1 MSRRDV
7 VVIGGG
13 LAGVLAA
20 EVLHRDGWTVR
31 VIDEGAR
38 RASDA
43 PCALVHPFVGGSFT
57 PRRHVAAAWEAAAA
71 WFGARERFVRSD
83 IVRRH
88 LPETK
93 AGERLLRS
101 WPRIEPLARRLF
113 AHVVPPTEARFVEYG
128 PVLAVDLAALLDAER
143 VQQSD
148 AGIDWYG
155 GRVLQVSPLDG
166 RWSLGLE
173 GGGVWS
179 TSRVVIA
186 AGVAARGLLRPFVDV
201 SNLARAEG
209 SLAWSEG
216 SLPGPFRIHG
226 GHASGAPSRM
236 AWGASY
242 RMLEGDGRDP
252 EQSLID
258 IDTRLR
264 AVGAPL
270 PSLSEARRWTATRLL
285 DTRTRTPW
293 VAEHA
298 PGLWSMCAFGS
309 QGCLWGPW
317 SAQRLA
323 QGVSALA
330 CKPHES

>member
-1 MSRRDV
+1 MSPCDV

-20 EVLHRDGWTVR
+20 EVLHRQGWAVR
-31 VIDEGAR
+31 VLDQGGR

-57 PRRHVAAAWEAAAA
+57 PRPDVESAWLAASA
-71 WFGARERFVRSD
+71 WFGARGRFVRTE

-88 LPETK
+88 LPSTK

-101 WPRIEPLARRLF
+101 WPHVEPLARRLF
-113 AHVVPPTEARFVEYG
+113 THVMPPTPDRFVEYG
-128 PVLAVDLAALLDAER
+128 PVMAVDLEALLDAER
-143 VQQSD
+143 LLQRD
-148 AGIDWYG
+148 AGIDAYT
-155 GRVLQVSPLDG
+155 GRVQRVLPRDG
-166 RWSLGLE
+166 EWSLELE

-179 TSRVVIA
+179 ASRVVVA
-186 AGVAARGLLRPFVDV
+186 AGAAARGLLRPFADV
-201 SNLARAEG
+201 SSLARAEG
-209 SLAWSEG
+209 SLAWAQG

-226 GHASGAPSRM
+226 GHASGAPTRM

-242 RMLEGDGRDP
+242 RMLEGDGRDA
-252 EQSLID
+252 EQAMLD
-258 IDTRLR
+258 IDARLR
-264 AVGAPL
+264 EVAAPL
-270 PSLSEARRWTATRLL
+270 PALAQARRWTATRLI

-317 SAQRLA
+317 SAQRL
-323 QGVSALA
+323 VSEVSTGP
-330 CKPHES
+330 CIPRGS

>member
-1 MSRRDV
+1 MSPRDAV
-7 VVIGGG
+7 VVGGG

-20 EVLHRDGWTVR
+20 EVLHREGWTVR
-31 VIDEGAR
+31 VIDEGGR

-43 PCALVHPFVGGSFT
+43 PCALVHPFVGGSFA
-57 PRRHVAAAWEAAAA
+57 PRPHVEEAWKATVA
-71 WFGARERFVRSD
+71 WFGARDRFVRSD

-88 LPETK
+88 LPETR

-101 WPRIEPLARRLF
+101 WPQVEPLARRLF
-113 AHVVPPTEARFVEYG
+113 AHVVPPTEDRFVEYG
-128 PVLAVDLAALLDAER
+128 PVMAVDLAGLLEAER
-143 VQQSD
+143 AQQGGG
-148 AGIDWYG
+148 GIDWYC
-155 GRVLQVSPLDG
+155 GRVQQLAPRSRGWSIELDSG
-166 RWSLGLE
+166 AM
-173 GGGVWS
+173 WS
-179 TSRVVIA
+179 TSRVVVA
-186 AGVAARGLLRPFVDV
+186 AGAASRGLLRPFADV
-201 SNLARAEG
+201 SMLARAEG
-209 SLAWSEG
+209 SLAWSDG

-252 EQSLID
+252 EQSMRD

-270 PSLSEARRWTATRLL
+270 PALTEARRWTGTRLI
-285 DTRTRTPW
+285 DTSTRIPW

-309 QGCLWGPW
+309 QGCLWAPW
-317 SAQRLA
+317 SAQRLVEA
-323 QGVSALA
+323 G
-330 CKPHES
+330 

>member
-1 MSRRDV
+1 MSPRDV
-7 VVIGGG
+7 VVVGGG

-20 EVLHRDGWTVR
+20 EVLHRDGWAVR
-31 VIDEGAR
+31 VLDAGGR

-43 PCALVHPFVGGSFT
+43 PCALVHPFVGGSFA
-57 PRRHVAAAWEAAAA
+57 PRANVEAAWGAAAK

-101 WPRIEPLARRLF
+101 WPQVEPLARRLF
-113 AHVVPPTEARFVEYG
+113 THVVPPTEARFVEYG
-128 PVLAVDLAALLDAER
+128 PVLAVDLAALLSAER
-143 VQQSD
+143 ASQAR
-148 AGIDWYG
+148 AGIDWCT
-155 GRVLQVSPLDG
+155 GRVHRVWCRAGL
-166 RWSLGLE
+166 WSLELD

-186 AGVAARGLLRPFVDV
+186 AGAAARGLLRPFTEV
-201 SNLARAEG
+201 STLARAEG

-236 AWGASY
+236 AWGATY

-252 EQSLID
+252 DRAMTD
-258 IDTRLR
+258 IDARLR

-270 PSLSEARRWTATRLL
+270 PALDQARRWTATRLI
-285 DTRTRTPW
+285 DTQTRTPW
-293 VAEHA
+293 VLEHA

-317 SAQRLA
+317 SAHRLVE
-323 QGVSALA
+323 GVRTSRDN
-330 CKPHES
+330 HNDS